1 MDEGGGYAPFHISKK
16 DNRDIEENNFF
27 TENQIDKIEIYNID
41 GDKVATIDNEATI
54 LQSLLQPG
62 VYFVKTI
69 YKDGNMSTYK
79 FMK

>member
-1 MDEGGGYAPFHISKK
+1 MKILK
-16 DNRDIEENNFF
+16 FF
-27 TENQIDKIEIYNID
+27 FVIGLLGICLSCTSRLSPSQEAE
-41 GDKVATIDNEATI
+41 DNEATI